1 MRWSQIKTAGTPD
14 FFLRCTGNSNKRG
27 WGQAGGN
34 GANCVFT
41 AIGQQ
46 MTGDILWDSISTLE
60 LNMTESSTLMGAI
73 VDDES
78 NAGDG
83 GNGYANVT
91 VDATS
96 KWVVTGDSIVTVLNN
111 SGTLIDAEGR
121 TVSVVGL
128 DGVVYVQG
136 DSIYTVTVQTYHD

>member
-1 MRWSQIKTAGTPD
+1 MFRI
-14 FFLRCTGNSNKRG
+14 
-27 WGQAGGN
+27 
-34 GANCVFT
+34 
-41 AIGQQ
+41 
-46 MTGDILWDSISTLE
+46 
-60 LNMTESSTLMGAI
+60 AI

-111 SGTLIDAEGR
+111 SGTLVDAEGIAG
-121 TVSVVGL
+121 SVVGL
-128 DGVVYVQG
+128 D
-136 DSIYTVTVQTYHD
+136 

>member
-1 MRWSQIKTAGTPD
+1 
-14 FFLRCTGNSNKRG
+14 
-27 WGQAGGN
+27 
-34 GANCVFT
+34 
-41 AIGQQ
+41 
-46 MTGDILWDSISTLE
+46 
-60 LNMTESSTLMGAI
+60 MTESSTLMGAI

-136 DSIYTVTVQTYHD
+136 DSIYTVQTYHG